1 MTGDIIDHSQTVIK
15 CAHAKPT
22 ITSRSD
28 SLGNLPQMFFDAQMA
43 TKWDKETAK
52 DVCAW
57 IQRATDAIVPSD
69 DPIDFAEALKNGQ
82 TLCQYVFNYTLS
94 FWRALVVTFWRY
106 YFCHDKGTCI
116 SGRTLCEL
124 YSMFLFVAR

>member
-1 MTGDIIDHSQTVIK
+1 
-15 CAHAKPT
+15 
-22 ITSRSD
+22 
-28 SLGNLPQMFFDAQMA
+28 MA

-57 IQRATDAIVPSD
+57 IQRATGATVPSD

-82 TLCQYVFNYTLS
+82 TLCQYVVNYILS

-106 YFCHDKGTCI
+106 YFCHDKGTYI